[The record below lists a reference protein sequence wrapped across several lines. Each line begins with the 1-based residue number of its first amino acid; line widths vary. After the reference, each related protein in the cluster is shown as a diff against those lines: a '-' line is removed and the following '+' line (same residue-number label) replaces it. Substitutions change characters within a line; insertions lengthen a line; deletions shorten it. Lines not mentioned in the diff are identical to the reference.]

1 MGSAQLEK
9 YWWGALAMQYHKHIY
24 PGIMKR
30 YRKHGYYNEE
40 RGTIEKGCYNALID
54 FLAIPIRKY
63 RQDMKDNEVT
73 GMEGIQNLFKHVADF
88 CLNIN
93 THWNLLPDYERANI
107 ARNLGDVCGVLAA
120 VAVAI
125 GLRALGDDDDED
137 GIIYNLCLYEADRLA
152 SESFQFN
159 PYGTWVEAKKLWSN
173 PVAVQSIINDIL
185 SSMGTMSQ
193 ILIEGE
199 DYDPYYKSGKYAHQ
213 HKLKVYIE
221 RRIPIW
227 RGINAIANIADDNH
241 YYKLGDNMLNI
252 IPVKDIAEWIKE

>member
-54 FLAIPIRKY
+54 FLALPIRKY
-63 RQDMKDNEVT
+63 RQDMKDNEVE
-73 GMEGIQNLFKHVADF
+73 GMEGIQNLFKHITDF
-88 CLNIN
+88 CIN
-93 THWNLLPDYERANI
+93 VKTHWALLPDYERSNI
-107 ARNLGDVCGVLAA
+107 RRNVGDIVGVLGA
-120 VAVAI
+120 VAIAI

-159 PYGTWVEAKKLWSN
+159 SLGAMSEAKKLWSN
-173 PVAVQSIINDIL
+173 PVAVQSIINDVL
-185 SSMGTMSQ
+185 ASMGTMSQ

-199 DYDPYYKSGKYAHQ
+199 DYDPYYTSGKYAGE

-227 RGINAIANIADDNH
+227 RGINSILNIADDNH
-241 YYKLGDNMLNI
+241 YYKLGDNMI
-252 IPVKDIAEWIKE
+252 SVIPVKDIANWIKK